1 MTNLP
6 PKHMHTAKGIKTI
19 KQGFI
24 FRWWMAVILVG
35 IVAAIGII
43 ILRFSHASVIPPE
56 ELAVIQTGI
65 VIDSNITGA
74 TVSYPPYNY
83 SRHFNI
89 AEAIRA
95 QQDPVEYQ
103 KLMDKVIAD
112 LEAIY
117 VKNHPGG
124 SSPQPSTNS
133 AASTASSPD
142 QQQTTQTTASGVA
155 TSNTIPSG
163 SQSGATVKNSGN
175 SSTNAVQDLGNVS
188 GFTKFVFNPVDSNN
202 VKSVTML
209 IDNKMVRVIKKPP
222 YDFSVN
228 TLNYS
233 NGQHK
238 MQVFTI
244 QKDNK
249 LIQSDYSLQI
259 ANKSTVSRL
268 INMLSSPWQLLFK

>member
-117 VKNHPGG
+117 VKNHPG
-124 SSPQPSTNS
+124 
-133 AASTASSPD
+133 
-142 QQQTTQTTASGVA
+142 
-155 TSNTIPSG
+155 
-163 SQSGATVKNSGN
+163 
-175 SSTNAVQDLGNVS
+175 
-188 GFTKFVFNPVDSNN
+188 
-202 VKSVTML
+202 
-209 IDNKMVRVIKKPP
+209 
-222 YDFSVN
+222 
-228 TLNYS
+228 
-233 NGQHK
+233 
-238 MQVFTI
+238 
-244 QKDNK
+244 
-249 LIQSDYSLQI
+249 
-259 ANKSTVSRL
+259 
-268 INMLSSPWQLLFK
+268 